1 MAAHLDGDECGGVD
15 VVLLRGVSQRHADA
29 DADGGDGAE
38 HRHVHHR
45 DHRPQLQTHI
55 YISRILLCN
64 LQLGVCKKIL
74 DSYSFMLLHSNHLNQ
89 LGKMKYL
96 PLSMSTSHDA

>member
-15 VVLLRGVSQRHADA
+15 VVLLRGVRQRHADA
-29 DADGGDGAE
+29 DTDGGDGAE

-55 YISRILLCN
+55 YISRYLHIIYNIYNTVMQIVHNRDYAN
-64 LQLGVCKKIL
+64 LV
-74 DSYSFMLLHSNHLNQ
+74 M
-89 LGKMKYL
+89 
-96 PLSMSTSHDA
+96 